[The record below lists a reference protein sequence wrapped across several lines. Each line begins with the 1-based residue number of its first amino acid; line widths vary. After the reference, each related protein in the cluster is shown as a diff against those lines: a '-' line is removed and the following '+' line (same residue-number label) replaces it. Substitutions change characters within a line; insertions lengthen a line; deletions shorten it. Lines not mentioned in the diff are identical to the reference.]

1 MTFFFVVF
9 TLSWWSGTKWA
20 MSKSTYTAEMMKFQG
35 KGQGPTLELSLPV
48 TGPRKCPCLGLGSFS
63 SHRKASH
70 SATWKVTHPVA
81 RPSLGRLAPRPR
93 GPRDFNSLG
102 RPAVI
107 QAGGSPVCSPNNNQ
121 PHSLPGD
128 PMLIPAGNHG
138 SVICLPSLAP
148 SR

>member
-9 TLSWWSGTKWA
+9 TLSWWSGTEWA
-20 MSKSTYTAEMMKFQG
+20 MSKSTYTAEMVKFQG

-81 RPSLGRLAPRPR
+81 RPSLGRLAPCPR
-93 GPRDFNSLG
+93 ALVTLTVLAGLQCYWLG
-102 RPAVI
+102 SHQFDP
-107 QAGGSPVCSPNNNQ
+107 PNNNQ

-138 SVICLPSLAP
+138 SVMCLPSLAP